1 MPTGRLYLVRRDS
14 REFIGPMLIG
24 EFQQRLARMEFG
36 LQDEVS
42 GHCGPWIVLDQ
53 KDLLTMHYPEVAA
66 LLGDSLPLSWRE
78 VTGHAKVISRQD
90 TRKDR
95 HKKAGESKSANRKT
109 DVEDFSAYLMRRRR
123 HKNFNVAVALG
134 FLVCAGLLGLWF
146 AGKKDD
152 LPNPTDIASLASKS
166 DSTEFLNVMG
176 LKVVPFAPR
185 IVKNPKTQATWIP
198 FLRMYAFSTN
208 GAIDGVS
215 SKYLRGDL
223 PTYAPADCSVEV
235 LKRKWRENAAQV
247 ALFTQGRVL
256 AKNPWTKLL
265 AMDPNWARRR
275 SAKGWIKPR
284 NYYEACLMAGSM
296 AIRSVALEPGFGAD
310 PEDGVN
316 SELLATI
323 SRRIQSQLEIINSGK
338 TTMAVEKSSLLGS
351 LTCLDN
357 IQDVA
362 ELDRCKV
369 SFDPQIRPLLDERT
383 ALALVRVAVNSSGG
397 AADGRWMSAM
407 NLAATRIMSED
418 VMSRA
423 DLSPESKL
431 IGYLLSGSTVEQA
444 IGKTETDNQEIR
456 FR

>member
-1 MPTGRLYLVRRDS
+1 
-14 REFIGPMLIG
+14 
-24 EFQQRLARMEFG
+24 
-36 LQDEVS
+36 
-42 GHCGPWIVLDQ
+42 
-53 KDLLTMHYPEVAA
+53 
-66 LLGDSLPLSWRE
+66 
-78 VTGHAKVISRQD
+78 
-90 TRKDR
+90 
-95 HKKAGESKSANRKT
+95 
-109 DVEDFSAYLMRRRR
+109 
-123 HKNFNVAVALG
+123 
-134 FLVCAGLLGLWF
+134 
-146 AGKKDD
+146 
-152 LPNPTDIASLASKS
+152 
-166 DSTEFLNVMG
+166 
-176 LKVVPFAPR
+176 
-185 IVKNPKTQATWIP
+185 
-198 FLRMYAFSTN
+198 
-208 GAIDGVS
+208 
-215 SKYLRGDL
+215 
-223 PTYAPADCSVEV
+223 
-235 LKRKWRENAAQV
+235 
-247 ALFTQGRVL
+247 
-256 AKNPWTKLL
+256 
-265 AMDPNWARRR
+265 
-275 SAKGWIKPR
+275 
-284 NYYEACLMAGSM
+284 MAGSM

-369 SFDPQIRPLLDERT
+369 SFDPQLRPLLDERN

-397 AADGRWMSAM
+397 AADGKWMSAM

-423 DLSPESKL
+423 DLSPERKL